1 MYLTILQVSLVSNDG
16 NGKSGFFLW
25 LNLQQELLVPLLE
38 GLKRIDRCDI
48 KDEQAAVRSPIK
60 GSPQRME
67 PFCTSCIPDLESGRE
82 REREKVLT
90 PQVLRNLNGQ
100 DEKVHHYRMSYIFFA
115 MNVLV
120 QN

>member
-60 GSPQRME
+60 GSPQCME
-67 PFCTSCIPDLESGRE
+67 PFCTSCIPDLESGEE
-82 REREKVLT
+82 RERKV
-90 PQVLRNLNGQ
+90 
-100 DEKVHHYRMSYIFFA
+100 
-115 MNVLV
+115 
-120 QN
+120 